1 MWALHSHLAQCLS
14 FLIHSLKLKSS
25 CSSEE
30 CKITIPYRKGK
41 GNTLSKVPYGF
52 LLNNGDVC
60 DFFLTLVSLIF
71 FSVHTYYIF
80 RRKKREQ
87 TPYNVKPEL
96 RSGTDGSSVPD
107 ARCCLWASALPLAAG
122 LLASP
127 AAAMLPVIK
136 SYPTYLRM
144 CLPLPQGY
152 R

>member
-1 MWALHSHLAQCLS
+1 MGTFVIFSN
-14 FLIHSLKLKSS
+14 S
-25 CSSEE
+25 CFS
-30 CKITIPYRKGK
+30 
-41 GNTLSKVPYGF
+41 NF
-52 LLNNGDVC
+52 
-60 DFFLTLVSLIF
+60 F
-71 FSVHTYYIF
+71 FSVRTCYIF

-87 TPYNVKPEL
+87 TLYNVKPEL

-127 AAAMLPVIK
+127 AAATLPVIK

-144 CLPLPQGY
+144 CPPLPQGY